1 MFSTVTVGVTG
12 NKKALVSYN
21 LFSYKLALA
30 LVTAL
35 TYHRGW
41 VVPLIKKKFLTA
53 KGAGGRAPAHNSW
66 MERARHTTVQQ

>member
-41 VVPLIKKKFLTA
+41 VVPLIKKKFNR
-53 KGAGGRAPAHNSW
+53 KGGRGPGPA
-66 MERARHTTVQQ
+66 A

>member
-35 TYHRGW
+35 TYHRGKRGW
-41 VVPLIKKKFLTA
+41 VVPLIKKKFNR
-53 KGAGGRAPAHNSW
+53 KGGRGPGPSA
-66 MERARHTTVQQ
+66 